1 MDLYENIDRIQIM
14 MGIVS
19 ENDNNSKIT
28 KLIDSVGLITAI
40 NAFGGY
46 DELVSRY
53 GNDVISR
60 DKKIK
65 FIKEFY
71 RENEYQDTSLYLGDF
86 DISPIHF
93 YEDKKVEK
101 QIEFIDENGVFVDV
115 YSKTNYNAWME
126 VYTVPYE
133 ELPEDVLNE
142 IFSTLIYK
150 T

>member
-1 MDLYENIDRIQIM
+1 MNLHENIDRIQFM
-14 MGIVS
+14 MGVIS

-28 KLIDSVGLITAI
+28 KLIDSVGLMTAI

-71 RENEYQDTSLYLGDF
+71 RENEGQDTSLYFGDF

-101 QIEFIDENGVFVDV
+101 QIEFIGENGVFVDV
-115 YSKTNYNAWME
+115 YSKTNFNVWME

-133 ELPEDVLNE
+133 ELPEDVLDE

-150 T
+150 S